1 MKDKTKNTPQVLL
14 RRALL
19 VLLDAAIVA
28 FSFYF
33 ALLLRADGAVEAGWW
48 PHNRALLYENLP
60 WIVAVYI
67 VCFLAGGLYSVLWKY
82 AGERDLIRL
91 AGMIVVPTAVV
102 YVVNRRFI
110 HGVLFNSAN
119 CMASVLIFLFIGGS
133 RLAWRLF
140 LNHPLGERMRKVPAK
155 DPNRPVLIVGA
166 GEAGAWAINV
176 CKSNK
181 EYGHA
186 VVAVDD
192 DPAKLNQTI
201 HGVPVK
207 GTLEDIP
214 ELCNRYGIH
223 SIIIAIPTLKGSKLS
238 HVIDL
243 CVSTHC
249 AVQLLSDPQLVGSG
263 APQQEV
269 FRELNPADFLS
280 REEVTLDTD
289 KISGYLTG
297 KTVLVTGGGGSIG
310 SELCR
315 QVMRFKPGKLLIFDI
330 YENCAY
336 ELQMELQQKYGR
348 DIPVTVL
355 IGSIRDKKRLDE
367 VFDTYHPTVVFHAA
381 AHKHV
386 PLMEV
391 SPAEAVKNNVLGT
404 KNLLVSASEHGVE
417 RFVQL
422 STDKAVNPTSV
433 MGCTKRICEML
444 IQTFAGN
451 TDMKCVAV
459 RFGNVLGSHGS
470 VIPLFEAQIKK
481 GGPVTL
487 TDPNIVRYFM
497 TIPEAAQLVLQAGA
511 LAESGNIYVLD
522 MGEPVRIM
530 DLAKQLIR
538 FYGYEPGVNMEIK
551 IVGLR
556 PGEKLYEELMMDE
569 EQDKMRRTQHNKI
582 FVASPRTID
591 LAEFYEQLQ
600 ALEAAAAAA
609 VLGLLALNGC
619 LPAGF
624 LLPGGSYVQCP
635 AAPVLSGLLLVAL
648 AECGR
653 VADGADGTVCGAAF
667 VTMLGLMLLETQLS
681 WFPLAVLPA
690 ALAGALTAFL
700 LWNFPPAK
708 LRPGKCGCL
717 FLAGAVGCIPLSIGY
732 GELSVPL
739 ALPFWAE
746 GGMVLLQILFYRAT
760 GRALF
765 RTAPLHRWLEQRGA
779 GAVNLF
785 YSMCILSACGLL
797 LAMRFV
803 R

>member
-91 AGMIVVPTAVV
+91 AGMIAVPTAVV

-386 PLMEV
+386 PLMEL
-391 SPAEAVKNNVLGT
+391 SPAEAIKNNVFGT
-404 KNLLVSASEHGVE
+404 RNLLESASAHGVE
-417 RFVQL
+417 RLVQL
-422 STDKAVNPTSV
+422 STDKAVNPTNV
-433 MGCTKRICEML
+433 MGATKRITEML
-444 IQTFAGN
+444 IQRYGEKTS
-451 TDMKCVAV
+451 MKCMAV

-470 VIPLFEAQIKK
+470 VIPLMESQIRK
-481 GGPVTL
+481 GGPVTV
-487 TDPNIVRYFM
+487 THPDITRYFM
-497 TIPEAAQLVLQAGA
+497 TIPEAAQLVLQAGGIA
-511 LAESGNIYVLD
+511 RSGSIFVLD

-530 DLAKQLIR
+530 DLAKKLIR
-538 FYGYEPGVNMEIK
+538 AYGYEPNVDMPIK
-551 IVGLR
+551 IIGLR
-556 PGEKLYEELMMDE
+556 PGEKLYEELLMDSE
-569 EQDKMRRTQHNKI
+569 RDKMTRTAHKKI
-582 FVASPRTID
+582 FVANVDKID
-591 LAEFYEQLQ
+591 DAQYDHMMQVLQTVEDKNDERAVEAIAEIVPTYHPDEK
-600 ALEAAAAAA
+600 
-609 VLGLLALNGC
+609 NR
-619 LPAGF
+619 PDNK
-624 LLPGGSYVQCP
+624 
-635 AAPVLSGLLLVAL
+635 
-648 AECGR
+648 AE
-653 VADGADGTVCGAAF
+653 
-667 VTMLGLMLLETQLS
+667 
-681 WFPLAVLPA
+681 
-690 ALAGALTAFL
+690 
-700 LWNFPPAK
+700 
-708 LRPGKCGCL
+708 
-717 FLAGAVGCIPLSIGY
+717 
-732 GELSVPL
+732 
-739 ALPFWAE
+739 
-746 GGMVLLQILFYRAT
+746 LLQKNENQA
-760 GRALF
+760 
-765 RTAPLHRWLEQRGA
+765 A
-779 GAVNLF
+779 G
-785 YSMCILSACGLL
+785 
-797 LAMRFV
+797 
-803 R
+803 

>member
-1 MKDKTKNTPQVLL
+1 MKDRTKNPPQVLL

-91 AGMIVVPTAVV
+91 AGMIAVPTAVV

-207 GTLEDIP
+207 GTLEEIP
-214 ELCNRYGIH
+214 ALCEKYNIQG
-223 SIIIAIPTLKGSKLS
+223 IIIAIPTLRGSRLN

-249 AVQLLSDPQLVGSG
+249 PVQILSDPQLVGSNG
-263 APQQEV
+263 PQQGA
-269 FRELNPADFLS
+269 FRELNTADFLS
-280 REEVTLDTD
+280 RDEVTLDNE

-315 QVMRFKPGKLLIFDI
+315 QIAHAKPKQLIILDI
-330 YENCAY
+330 YENNAY
-336 ELQMELQQKYGR
+336 DIQMELR
-348 DIPVTVL
+348 RTHPELNLEVI
-355 IGSIRDKKRLDE
+355 IGSVRDAVRLNHVME
-367 VFDTYHPTVVFHAA
+367 TYRPELVFHAA

-386 PLMEV
+386 PLMEE
-391 SPAEAVKNNVLGT
+391 SPNEAIKNNVIGT
-404 KNLLVSASEHGVE
+404 YKLAKAAAEYGVK
-417 RFVQL
+417 RFVQI
-422 STDKAVNPTSV
+422 STDKAVNPTNI
-433 MGCTKRICEML
+433 MGASKRLCEMV
-444 IQTFAGN
+444 IQMMNRESKTEF
-451 TDMKCVAV
+451 VAV
-459 RFGNVLGSHGS
+459 RFGNVLGSNGS
-470 VIPLFEAQIKK
+470 VIPLFKKQIEA
-481 GGPVTL
+481 GGPVTV
-487 TDPNIVRYFM
+487 THPDIIRYFM
-497 TIPEAAQLVLQAGA
+497 TIPEAVSLVLQAGYYA
-511 LAESGNIYVLD
+511 KGGEIFILD
-522 MGEPVRIM
+522 MGEPVKIDTMARNM
-530 DLAKQLIR
+530 IR
-538 FYGYEPGVNMEIK
+538 LSGYEPDVDIK
-551 IVGLR
+551 IEYTGLR
-556 PGEKLYEELMMDE
+556 PGEKLYEELLMKEEGMQETANKLIHIGKPIEMD
-569 EQDKMRRTQHNKI
+569 D
-582 FVASPRTID
+582 A
-591 LAEFYEQLQ
+591 
-600 ALEAAAAAA
+600 
-609 VLGLLALNGC
+609 
-619 LPAGF
+619 
-624 LLPGGSYVQCP
+624 
-635 AAPVLSGLLLVAL
+635 
-648 AECGR
+648 
-653 VADGADGTVCGAAF
+653 
-667 VTMLGLMLLETQLS
+667 LLEQQLKRLDEAS
-681 WFPLAVLPA
+681 RAESEDIKDIVA
-690 ALAGALTAFL
+690 E
-700 LWNFPPAK
+700 
-708 LRPGKCGCL
+708 
-717 FLAGAVGCIPLSIGY
+717 I
-732 GELSVPL
+732 VPTYKR
-739 ALPFWAE
+739 E
-746 GGMVLLQILFYRAT
+746 CKV
-760 GRALF
+760 
-765 RTAPLHRWLEQRGA
+765 
-779 GAVNLF
+779 
-785 YSMCILSACGLL
+785 
-797 LAMRFV
+797 
-803 R
+803 